1 MLEEMRKAP
10 LVPLLVLGTNVVPE
24 ACGYKRELRLVPQK
38 DIEAVVESH
47 LGKVDFR

>member
-1 MLEEMRKAP
+1 MRKAP
-10 LVPLLVLGTNVVPE
+10 LIPLLVLGTNMVPDV
-24 ACGYKRELRLVPQK
+24 CGYKRELRLAPQN